1 MADLSAQARASEEEY
16 FRKKERELIE
26 KLKRK
31 AATEAQRK
39 GMAEAIGLE
48 NQQILDVLQEMGFDR
63 STVVLLFLFPVL
75 QVAWSD
81 GEVSGEEQ
89 ALILRAARAH
99 GVEEGSAAYE
109 KLTGL
114 LRTQPAPVLFER
126 ALTVIHDLLRFQ
138 KGESRQSVSTKL
150 IDACERV
157 AAASGGF
164 LGVGSK
170 VSAKEKDVL
179 RRVAS
184 AIGEKHAADAAR
196 VENRLKST

>member
-39 GMAEAIGLE
+39 GLAEAIGLE

-63 STVVLLFLFPVL
+63 STVVLLFLFPLL

-89 ALILRAARAH
+89 ALILRAARTH

-170 VSAKEKDVL
+170 VSANENDVL
-179 RRVAS
+179 RRVSA
-184 AIGEKHAADAAR
+184 AIGEKHAAAAAR
-196 VENRLKST
+196 VESRLKST